1 MPKIHIRLR
10 VIPLFCILM
19 SIYFIYHT
27 IQGNRGLR
35 RSWQLDQE
43 IELARNIAMETAEE
57 KKLMRAKVKS
67 LSPNSLDL
75 DQLEESARRVLN
87 MGNPDDQVIF
97 D

>member
-1 MPKIHIRLR
+1 MPKLNIRIR

-43 IELARNIAMETAEE
+43 IELARNIAKETAEE
-57 KKLMRAKVKS
+57 KKLMSAKVKS
-67 LSPNSLDL
+67 LSPSSLDL

-87 MGNPDDQVIF
+87 MGNPNDQVIF

>member
-1 MPKIHIRLR
+1 MLKIHLRIR

-43 IELARNIAMETAEE
+43 IALARDIAKETAEE
-57 KKLMRAKVKS
+57 KKLMTAKVKS
-67 LSPNSLDL
+67 LSPTSLDL

-87 MGNPDDQVIF
+87 MGNPNDQVIF

>member
-1 MPKIHIRLR
+1 MPKLHIRIR
-10 VIPLFCILM
+10 VIPVFCILM
-19 SIYFIYHT
+19 SVYFIYHT

-43 IELARNIAMETAEE
+43 IALALDIAKETAEE
-57 KKLMRAKVKS
+57 KKLMAVKVKS
-67 LSPNSLDL
+67 LSPSSLDL
-75 DQLEESARRVLN
+75 DQLEESAHRVLN

>member
-43 IELARNIAMETAEE
+43 IELARNIAKETAEE
-57 KKLMRAKVKS
+57 KKLMAAKVKS
-67 LSPNSLDL
+67 LSPASLDL

-87 MGNPDDQVIF
+87 MGNPNDRVIF

>member
-1 MPKIHIRLR
+1 MKPISFRIR